1 MLRHLWTFFAVA
13 VWPVIVPVLP
23 VTAAPVAAP
32 PRRASAGEMLTASH
46 IAVWKET
53 HEPPV
58 CARAL
63 YERPP
68 ANSFISSGLQL
79 RIAQ

>member
-1 MLRHLWTFFAVA
+1 VRTFFAVA
-13 VWPVIVPVLP
+13 VSPVIVPLMI

-32 PRRASAGEMLTASH
+32 APLRERRENADRKH
-46 IAVWKET
+46 IAACKAT

-79 RIAQ
+79 RIAR